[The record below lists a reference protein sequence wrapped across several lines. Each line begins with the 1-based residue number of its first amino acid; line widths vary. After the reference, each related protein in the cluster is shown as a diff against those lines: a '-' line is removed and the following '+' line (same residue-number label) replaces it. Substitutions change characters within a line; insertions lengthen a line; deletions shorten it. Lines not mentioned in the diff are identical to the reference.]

1 MSNIAP
7 WLQGLDEAW
16 EIPASASV
24 QIQHNNTI
32 SSATHDAHSIRTRS
46 TRIHRQLSQKTTS
59 HTSTQKRRHP
69 LATLTNSGSN
79 SIRPQ
84 RQSSTL
90 MPSRSFSGTSQDSV
104 LHYAGTVAQRSKS
117 ASPTK
122 KQETLEWKRRLLKGQ
137 VGYGDQTDLFGANGL
152 ENIFAQKPE
161 TDAKP
166 NVRSSMSWLN
176 NSSFADMPS
185 SPPLWKRR
193 GDYGEEQD
201 DASEERLT
209 AVAEEME
216 SQPNHQSDVDRD
228 SFRSNPFALDHS
240 DPPGIQDSIPEES
253 AILSPERLEPTE
265 HNMLGN
271 RTVSG
276 QTECEDFSPVFISKH
291 TTMDGKTDYKAFDSH
306 YIKKFQDMELRRPS
320 QDDSQEDTP
329 CPHEVSQAQDDS
341 AFTDGPES
349 DLLHVPNP
357 PPDLSLSENLPTG
370 TPPSVANLGGNVQFR
385 RGGYSAQGS
394 WKERPLSASQS
405 SAEPAHVRDASGLL
419 SPIPS
424 SGPNRTARL
433 SPNPPSTPI
442 PQHAH
447 SEPKSKSSASPLKLF
462 APHDTFTSNRLL
474 RRMSQLDPDL
484 SSLNE
489 QHGAD
494 QGRDKLSTDRKV
506 SGASF
511 GSGSLSHHKFT
522 AEITIT
528 SASDSDKQNSD
539 RSPGSDIP
547 PPGARSPVIFNLIT
561 SPITKENTFKLKRRR
576 SALTSAGST
585 MNATSKKKEHLQP
598 TVEDATDLSKTFEQP
613 PEMSVAAGKRPRN
626 SPYKAPTPKRRRTLH
641 ASELEA
647 GTAEMNRSY
656 HDHLQDALAASKATS
671 NKTEQL
677 QDALRPRNPTPSQ
690 RRREQIEAE
699 IRETAEQFVAEE
711 PERLEAVME
720 QIESSMATA
729 SPPSMHQQAR
739 TVANEVAKFSL
750 RVQKAS
756 GDMTERKRSVTT
768 QDFFNEAV
776 MVMRLIREKAGR
788 QSGLGSVAESDQEGN
803 SGLDGTHPDPSA
815 LRISRPPS
823 REIASGWRSRNSE
836 HTDAR
841 VVSHLRK
848 FQEKDDTEFIAQSV
862 ASLHMDDDAADEVDE
877 DALDDFEDSV
887 VAVDE
892 HSNIRIR
899 GPMPGFQQEDDESRP
914 ASQRSNQTQSTQHSS
929 ATSTGRTLHTTSTRK
944 SENVGTLAPDAVA
957 HLIGEQVGSMY
968 FDKNRQQWV
977 KSKSPEKRNPYGS
990 FLEPPSN
997 ITSDDD
1003 PFREISDLPVDE
1015 RKEEEI
1021 RKTSSQGRRVSV
1033 LPGDGAVSVPEV
1045 HDYAQEEQIETR
1057 TTSQETVLART
1068 VTSES
1073 HKSRHTYSSSDPSRC
1088 TNTAFGS
1095 SQQQIIETRA
1105 TSWGDD
1111 DLQRLAAQ
1119 GKARHQ
1125 PLAYAAAQA
1134 ALQQRSQGSM
1144 LARPQSADT
1153 QKSFFPPQE
1162 TITEE
1167 RESMLENDEEDV
1179 GDETLDEVNGNST
1192 ESAALPD
1199 DTECVH
1205 ELREHIES
1213 PKLRNTKITVESGY
1227 RNTTSRSTRKVSLR
1241 RKTLTSRFTQQDEL
1255 EQSELSFVAS
1265 LPGDRIMSVSLSV
1278 SRPLSK
1284 RQPYEPANAL
1294 YPSSPIKFDSNHILS
1309 DLPDFTVHEEDHERP
1324 TERALA
1330 KRLAKHAADEVND
1343 RYALTIKDLVKTLTN
1358 VKQNEPHWDKTRQ
1371 LDLHDQGLRSVYGL
1385 NDFCGGLQDMNVSG
1399 NDISYL
1405 EGAPGTLRNLVAK
1418 NCLLSSLTPWTHLMN
1433 LQYLD
1438 ISGNQLDNLTGLEC
1452 LIHLRELRADDNN
1465 IESLDGVLGLDGLLK
1480 LRARRNKLRS
1490 LDLEYSQWQRLEE
1503 LDLCDN
1509 EICHVRGLNTLER
1522 LQTLR
1527 LDGNHFTVPFETGH
1541 ELPNLKHL
1549 SLQDC
1554 GLRHLNTA
1562 SMPALRS
1569 LHLDRNRLT
1578 TVFGIEACKQL
1589 DVLSMR
1595 CQSLQQQGQRL
1606 QILERSLHARTVRLS
1621 ANNVPSLD
1629 LPDSLLSMQHLEL
1642 ASAGLQELPDDF
1654 GLRLPNLV
1662 TLNLNFNS
1670 LKDIRPLL
1678 NSQKLEKLTA
1688 CGNRLERLR
1697 KSVATLSKI
1706 PTLRELDLRDNVL
1719 TQGFYAPITATP
1731 ATTIQ
1736 TSVVRRDSAHAEEQD
1751 EDQTRE
1757 QIEVAKY
1764 VLPAQTSRE
1773 TDTTHHDRLD
1783 ESTKLRRRVCHLMLG
1798 HSCPSLGLLDGLTFE
1813 KKDAMVKDRIW
1824 DRLIELGI
1832 MKKSGK
1838 VGLRNETP

>member
-16 EIPASASV
+16 EIPASLQA
-24 QIQHNNTI
+24 QNNNNNI
-32 SSATHDAHSIRTRS
+32 SSATHDAHSIRTGS
-46 TRIHRQLSQKTTS
+46 TRVQRQLSQKTTS
-59 HTSTQKRRHP
+59 QTSTQKRRHP
-69 LATLTNSGSN
+69 LATLTSSGSN
-79 SIRPQ
+79 SIRRQ
-84 RQSSTL
+84 RQSSKLTA
-90 MPSRSFSGTSQDSV
+90 SRSFSGTSEDSV
-104 LHYAGTVAQRSKS
+104 LQYAGTVAQRSKS

-137 VGYGDQTDLFGANGL
+137 LGYGDQTDLFGANGL

-161 TDAKP
+161 PEAKP
-166 NVRSSMSWLN
+166 KIRSSMSWLN

-185 SPPLWKRR
+185 SPPLWKRHD
-193 GDYGEEQD
+193 DYEAGQE
-201 DASEERLT
+201 ASEERLT
-209 AVAEEME
+209 AVAEEVE
-216 SQPNHQSDVDRD
+216 SQQHDRSELDGD
-228 SFRSNPFALDHS
+228 SFRSNPFALDES
-240 DPPGIQDSIPEES
+240 DPPVIQDSFPEES
-253 AILSPERLEPTE
+253 AIVSPERLEPTE
-265 HNMLGN
+265 HNMVGN

-306 YIKKFQDMELRRPS
+306 YIKKFQDMELQRPS
-320 QDDSQEDTP
+320 QENSEEDTP
-329 CPHEVSQAQDDS
+329 CPDEVSQAQDES
-341 AFTDGPES
+341 AFTDGLES
-349 DLLHVPNP
+349 DLLQVPNAA
-357 PPDLSLSENLPTG
+357 PDLSLSENLPTG
-370 TPPSVANLGGNVQFR
+370 TPPSVANLCGNVQFR

-424 SGPNRTARL
+424 SGPNKNARL
-433 SPNPPSTPI
+433 SPNLPSTPVQ
-442 PQHAH
+442 QHEP
-447 SEPKSKSSASPLKLF
+447 SEPKSKSSGSPLKLF
-462 APHDTFTSNRLL
+462 GPHDTFTSNRLL

-484 SSLNE
+484 SSLSE
-489 QHGAD
+489 QHEAD
-494 QGRDKLSTDRKV
+494 QGREKLSADRKV

-511 GSGSLSHHKFT
+511 GSGSLSHHKFN

-547 PPGARSPVIFNLIT
+547 PPGARSPVIFNLNT

-598 TVEDATDLSKTFEQP
+598 TVEDATDLSKAFEQP
-613 PEMSVAAGKRPRN
+613 SEISVAAGKRPRN

-656 HDHLQDALAASKATS
+656 HDNLQDALAASKATS
-671 NKTEQL
+671 NKIEQL

-803 SGLDGTHPDPSA
+803 SGFEGSNPDPSA

-841 VVSHLRK
+841 VMSHLRK

-862 ASLHMDDDAADEVDE
+862 ASLHMDDEAADEVDE
-877 DALDDFEDSV
+877 DAFDDFEDSI

-899 GPMPGFQQEDDESRP
+899 GPMPEYQQEDDDSRP
-914 ASQRSNQTQSTQHSS
+914 TSQRSNQTQSTQHSS

-968 FDKNRQQWV
+968 FDRNRQQWV
-977 KSKSPEKRNPYGS
+977 KSKSPEKRKSYGS

-1045 HDYAQEEQIETR
+1045 HDFAEEEQIETR

-1095 SQQQIIETRA
+1095 SQQQIVETRA

-1167 RESMLENDEEDV
+1167 RESMLEDDEEDV
-1179 GDETLDEVNGNST
+1179 GDETLEEVNGNSM

-1199 DTECVH
+1199 DTEYVQ

-1213 PKLRNTKITVESGY
+1213 PKLRKSPARATVDSGH
-1227 RNTTSRSTRKVSLR
+1227 RDTTIRSTRKVSLR

-1255 EQSELSFVAS
+1255 EQSELSFIAP

-1278 SRPLSK
+1278 SRPLSR
-1284 RQPYEPANAL
+1284 RQPYEQANAL
-1294 YPSSPIKFDSNHILS
+1294 FPSSPIKFDSNHILS

-1358 VKQNEPHWDKTRQ
+1358 VKQHEPHWEKTKQ

-1385 NDFCGGLQDMNVSG
+1385 NDFCGGLQDMDVSG

-1405 EGAPGTLRNLVAK
+1405 EGAPGTLRNLIAK

-1465 IESLDGVLGLDGLLK
+1465 IESLDGILGLDGLLK
-1480 LRARRNKLRS
+1480 LRARRNKLCS

-1509 EICHVRGLNTLER
+1509 EICHVRGLDMLER

-1527 LDGNHFTVPFETGH
+1527 LDGNHFTVPFETGQQ
-1541 ELPNLKHL
+1541 LPNLKHL

-1554 GLRHLNTA
+1554 GLRHLNTT
-1562 SMPALRS
+1562 SMPALRT
-1569 LHLDRNRLT
+1569 LQLDRNRLM
-1578 TVFGIEACKQL
+1578 TVFGMGACKQL

-1595 CQSLQQQGQRL
+1595 CQSLPQKGQRL
-1606 QILERSLHARTVRLS
+1606 QILERPLHARTVRLS
-1621 ANNVPSLD
+1621 GNNVPSLD

-1654 GLRLPNLV
+1654 GLKLPNLV

-1678 NSQKLEKLTA
+1678 NSQKLEKLTV

-1706 PTLRELDLRDNVL
+1706 PTLRELDLRDNIL

-1731 ATTIQ
+1731 AATIQ
-1736 TSVVRRDSAHAEEQD
+1736 TSVVRRDSAHTEEQD
-1751 EDQTRE
+1751 EDETRE

-1764 VLPAQTSRE
+1764 VLPSQPSRE
-1773 TDTTHHDRLD
+1773 IDTTHHDRLD

-1798 HSCPSLGLLDGLTFE
+1798 HSCHCLSLLDGLPFE

-1824 DRLIELGI
+1824 DRLVELGI